1 MPHSKEAREKR
12 PNEIVAQ
19 IILMARR
26 NKKDRY
32 ELAQKYLGLEELTAE
47 SDGEEKKVEKTTDA
61 SLKSHRT

>member
-19 IILMARR
+19 IILMARK

-47 SDGEEKKVEKTTDA
+47 SDGEENKAEKTTDA
-61 SLKSHRT
+61 SLKSHHK